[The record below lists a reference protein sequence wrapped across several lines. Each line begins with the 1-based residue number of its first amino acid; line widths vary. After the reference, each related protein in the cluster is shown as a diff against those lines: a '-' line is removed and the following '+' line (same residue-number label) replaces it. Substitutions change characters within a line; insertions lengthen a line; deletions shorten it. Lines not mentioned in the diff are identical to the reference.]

1 MSSTQKM
8 LMKGNE
14 ALAEAAIQ
22 AGCHHFFGYPITPQ
36 TEVAAYMAKKMP
48 KIGGTYMQAE
58 SEIAAINMVYGAAS
72 AGVRAMTS
80 SSSRASPSNR
90 RGSPTWRAPTCPA

>member
-48 KIGGTYMQAE
+48 KIGGTSVSYTHL
-58 SEIAAINMVYGAAS
+58 IR
-72 AGVRAMTS
+72 AG
-80 SSSRASPSNR
+80 
-90 RGSPTWRAPTCPA
+90 WR